1 MASINCKDV
10 KLQLADKDIVIGD
23 STRKALRELSA
34 EQQRHTMLGIHSFF
48 STATS
53 YLQEKLPLGN
63 QLLKQL
69 RCLNPTKR
77 NDESTTPSIQNLA
90 SILQPKIS
98 ETGVIDEWKLFQV
111 DNQLPTYKPTDRIE
125 VFWNQVFK
133 IQSATGECRYK
144 LLPLVIKSALT
155 LAQANA
161 DSECSL
167 SVNAQ
172 IVTEDRASLGEKT
185 IVGLRVLREAVQFC
199 DPVGHRPELLKISP
213 ALKQAVKSS
222 HASYKKQR
230 EREKEIRKKKEEEEL
245 RQKEFSE
252 KQEKER
258 SRLLKKKESL
268 AKSEEDL
275 SQQEKCAREEVRAA
289 DELLQDAKL
298 KLDNALESNT
308 ISKSSITAAKMML
321 ETATTKQKEAM
332 EKLDKIQEQRKSFRA
347 TTRKLLDE
355 MLPSK
360 QVIPKK
366 RTSQTEKGVKKARKN

>member
-1 MASINCKDV
+1 M

-34 EQQRHTMLGIHSFF
+34 KQQRHTMLGICSFF

-77 NDESTTPSIQNLA
+77 NDESKTPSIQNLA

-98 ETGVIDEWKLFQV
+98 ETGVIDGWKLFQV
-111 DNQLPTYKPTDRIE
+111 DNQLPTYKLTDRIE

-185 IVGLRVLREAVQFC
+185 IVGLRVLREAVWFC

-222 HASYKKQR
+222 HASYKKHR
-230 EREKEIRKKKEEEEL
+230 EREKEIRKKKEEEDL

-258 SRLLKKKESL
+258 SRLLKDESL

-289 DELLQDAKL
+289 DELLQDTKL

-321 ETATTKQKEAM
+321 ETETTKQKEAM
-332 EKLDKIQEQRKSFRA
+332 EKPDKIQEQRKSFERGYNPE
-347 TTRKLLDE
+347 TPSNFLHHSSV
-355 MLPSK
+355 ML
-360 QVIPKK
+360 I
-366 RTSQTEKGVKKARKN
+366 E

>member
-1 MASINCKDV
+1 M
-10 KLQLADKDIVIGD
+10 
-23 STRKALRELSA
+23 
-34 EQQRHTMLGIHSFF
+34 
-48 STATS
+48 
-53 YLQEKLPLGN
+53 GN

-111 DNQLPTYKPTDRIE
+111 DNWLPTYKPTDRIE

-133 IQSATGECRYK
+133 IQSATGKCRYK
-144 LLPLVIKSALT
+144 LLPLLIKSALT

-167 SVNAQ
+167 SVNTQ

-185 IVGLRVLREAVQFC
+185 IVGLCVLREAVQFC

-258 SRLLKKKESL
+258 SRLLKKESL

-308 ISKSSITAAKMML
+308 ISKEQYYSCKDDVGDCNNKAKRSYG
-321 ETATTKQKEAM
+321 EA
-332 EKLDKIQEQRKSFRA
+332 R
-347 TTRKLLDE
+347 
-355 MLPSK
+355 
-360 QVIPKK
+360 
-366 RTSQTEKGVKKARKN
+366 

>member
-1 MASINCKDV
+1 MDSKHGSSLAIILDCKDV

-34 EQQRHTMLGIHSFF
+34 EQQRHTMLGICSFF

-69 RCLNPTKR
+69 RCLNPTKK

-90 SILQPKIS
+90 FIVQPKIS

-133 IQSATGECRYK
+133 IQSATGECSYK

-161 DSECSL
+161 DSEHSL

-185 IVGLRVLREAVQFC
+185 IVGLCVLREAIQFC
-199 DPVGHRPELLKISP
+199 DSVGHRPDFLVL
-213 ALKQAVKSS
+213 
-222 HASYKKQR
+222 
-230 EREKEIRKKKEEEEL
+230 
-245 RQKEFSE
+245 
-252 KQEKER
+252 
-258 SRLLKKKESL
+258 
-268 AKSEEDL
+268 
-275 SQQEKCAREEVRAA
+275 
-289 DELLQDAKL
+289 
-298 KLDNALESNT
+298 T
-308 ISKSSITAAKMML
+308 
-321 ETATTKQKEAM
+321 
-332 EKLDKIQEQRKSFRA
+332 
-347 TTRKLLDE
+347 
-355 MLPSK
+355 
-360 QVIPKK
+360 
-366 RTSQTEKGVKKARKN
+366 

>member
-1 MASINCKDV
+1 
-10 KLQLADKDIVIGD
+10 
-23 STRKALRELSA
+23 
-34 EQQRHTMLGIHSFF
+34 MLGIHSFF

-308 ISKSSITAAKMML
+308 ISKSSITAAKMIL

-332 EKLDKIQEQRKSFRA
+332 EKLDKIQEQRKSFRG
-347 TTRKLLDE
+347 TTCKLLDE